1 MRRTSVRLGRYIGQ
15 RKTATEIIM
24 GEERSYRVALH
35 GEVLSARSRS
45 GHKHVRSYYDAIKG
59 LPRTNGIMNEFRNYV
74 GMLEGL
80 DAVNGGMYYSEKDEM
95 FVGDW
100 SIQTPEIY
108 HRHKELGTYFTR
120 DGMEFSGHNDEDLV
134 DLVNIGG
141 QYQTHIQWDAAN
153 GLCGLCGE
161 QMSGEIMMMHRFYQF

>member
-1 MRRTSVRLGRYIGQ
+1 MH

-24 GEERSYRVALH
+24 GEERDYREALH

-45 GHKHVRSYYDAIKG
+45 GHRHVRSYYDSIKG
-59 LPRTNGIMNEFRNYV
+59 LPRTNGVLDNVRGHLSN
-74 GMLEGL
+74 LESL
-80 DAVNGGMYYSEKDEM
+80 DAVKGNMYYSEKDEL

-108 HRHKELGTYFTR
+108 HRHKELGAYFTR
-120 DGMEFSGHNDEDLV
+120 DGMEFSGHNDE

-161 QMSGEIMMMHRFYQF
+161 QMSGEIMMMHKFYQF

>member
-1 MRRTSVRLGRYIGQ
+1 
-15 RKTATEIIM
+15 M
-24 GEERSYRVALH
+24 GEEREYKTPLYEEMEA
-35 GEVLSARSRS
+35 AQSRS
-45 GHKHVRSYYDAIKG
+45 GYKHVRSYYDAIKY
-59 LPRTNGIMNEFRNYV
+59 LPRTSGVLDDVRGHVSN
-74 GMLEGL
+74 LEGL
-80 DAVNGGMYYSEKDEM
+80 DAVHGNMYYSEKNEL

-120 DGMEFSGHNDEDLV
+120 DGMDFSGHNDEDLV

-141 QYQTHIQWDAAN
+141 QYQTHIQWDAAD

-161 QMSGEIMMMHRFYQF
+161 QMSGEVMMMHKFYQF